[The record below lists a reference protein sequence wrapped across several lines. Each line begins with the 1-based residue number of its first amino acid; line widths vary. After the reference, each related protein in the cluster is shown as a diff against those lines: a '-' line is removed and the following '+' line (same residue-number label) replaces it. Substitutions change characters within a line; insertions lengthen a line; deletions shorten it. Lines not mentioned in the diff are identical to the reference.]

1 MFKTKEKEANFA
13 IQKFNS
19 DFEEIR
25 KTIVSHVNNSLS
37 ETKNRFIN
45 EIKEKLAV
53 ETNEEIRIRKEI
65 D

>member
-1 MFKTKEKEANFA
+1 MFKMKEKEANYA
-13 IQKFNS
+13 LEKFNN
-19 DFEEIR
+19 DFEELR
-25 KTIVSHVNNSLS
+25 KQIVDHVNNSLN
-37 ETKNRFIN
+37 ETKSRFIN